1 MSELQAEPAIHFM
14 EQHFYLKE
22 LTNCDPDL
30 GVRHFHVN
38 EASLLP
44 FRKLTVL
51 SAANDKMQAFKQNP
65 EF

>member
-1 MSELQAEPAIHFM
+1 MSKLQAESAIHFM

-22 LTNCDPDL
+22 LTNCGPDS

-38 EASLLP
+38 EASLVP
-44 FRKLTVL
+44 FRKPTIL